1 MGICGHCIEEQAD
14 RILDRYDN
22 NDLKFHSSNNAF
34 SPSQFYD
41 YLHAAYQTLLAEGQ
55 AGKPKMMTIGLH
67 CRIIGKPGRF
77 MALKRFVE
85 FLSSRPKGE
94 NWVTTREAIAG
105 HWRER
110 FPYQRGQ
117 RLA

>member
-1 MGICGHCIEEQAD
+1 M
-14 RILDRYDN
+14 
-22 NDLKFHSSNNAF
+22 SAF
-34 SPSQFYD
+34 SADQFYN
-41 YLHAAYQTLLAEGQ
+41 YLLSAYEVLLAEGQ
-55 AGKPKMMTIGLH
+55 AGTPKMMTIGLH

-94 NWVTTREAIAG
+94 NWVATREAIAD
-105 HWRER
+105 HWRGK
-110 FPYQRGQ
+110 FPYQKGE